1 MEAAAVT
8 DFAENL
14 DCGHGAVVHADEIE
28 ESFIRAAG
36 PGGQNVNKVAS
47 AVQLRFNVWRARG
60 LSDPVKRRL
69 IALAGRR
76 AAKDGTI
83 VIEAMRF
90 RTQERNRTDAR
101 ERLAALVTTA
111 ATPPPPPRRKT
122 RPSKGAV
129 ERRLKAKAGRS
140 QIKRMRGKPGDD

>member
-1 MEAAAVT
+1 MNV
-8 DFAENL
+8 FADRV
-14 DCGHGAVVHADEIE
+14 DCGHGAAIHADELQ
-28 ESFIRAAG
+28 ESFVRAAG

-47 AVQLRFNVWRARG
+47 AVQLRFDVTGARE
-60 LSDPVKRRL
+60 LSEAVKRRL
-69 IALAGRR
+69 LALAGRR
-76 AAKDGTI
+76 ATKEGVI

-90 RTQERNRTDAR
+90 RTQERNRIDAR
-101 ERLAALVTTA
+101 ERLIALVREA

-140 QIKRMRGKPGDD
+140 QVKRMRGKPARDD